1 MFVIVIKGANTQE
14 RPTNK
19 SSVSNRVM
27 IDLQVVRQPLSQM
40 TYQAT
45 AKESDYSSVSDH
57 DDHMEFPRRKE
68 TYDDG
73 RYEGDFNLI
82 GEREGQGTMQYFL
95 GDISNIGFVRLF
107 FAHCPFIMVL

>member
-1 MFVIVIKGANTQE
+1 
-14 RPTNK
+14 
-19 SSVSNRVM
+19 M